1 MTNLDVVKCPGC
13 PEPMRAD
20 AIERLQNNM
29 QLQVWR
35 QHADNYEIHVLLVS
49 TQLISY
55 DLTISPCSLS
65 LSLSLSLHEG
75 SRWEPRAA

>member
-1 MTNLDVVKCPGC
+1 
-13 PEPMRAD
+13 MRAD

-55 DLTISPCSLS
+55 DLTIPLALALS
-65 LSLSLSLHEG
+65 LSLSLSTRRLKMG
-75 SRWEPRAA
+75 ATRSLAR

>member
-1 MTNLDVVKCPGC
+1 
-13 PEPMRAD
+13 MRAD

-35 QHADNYEIHVLLVS
+35 QHADNYEIQILLVS

-65 LSLSLSLHEG
+65 LSLSTRRLKMGATRSLA
-75 SRWEPRAA
+75 R